1 MLCTRQCESDAIHVD
16 ANLAHIDYA
25 KCTQCGKCASKCPVK
40 VILPPAGSAA
50 GSAEEKEA

>member
-1 MLCTRQCESDAIHVD
+1 MHVD

-40 VILPPAGSAA
+40 VILPPAGSAVVQ
-50 GSAEEKEA
+50 AEAKEV